1 MNAVT
6 WAGVIIDGFSMEFRW
21 FRLEIHEELGGLKEN
36 ALNAV

>member
-1 MNAVT
+1 
-6 WAGVIIDGFSMEFRW
+6 MEFRW